1 MGATST
7 AFIHSQWLKLR
18 WPITVLVLG
27 AMTTTLLMHSSR
39 HPMQVETSH
48 IVQVQV
54 SNPQPIDIQ
63 VDEGKPVP
71 VDVDPKAP
79 LDVKIGL

>member
-1 MGATST
+1 MGAISM
-7 AFIHSQWLKLR
+7 AFMDPQWLKLR
-18 WPITVLVLG
+18 WRITVLVLG

-48 IVQVQV
+48 SVQVQA

-63 VDEGKPVP
+63 VDEDKPVP
-71 VDVDPKAP
+71 VDIDPKAP